1 MSSSRITY
9 SSIESSGWVHCSA
22 KFQYAPT
29 SIAVTSKSMS
39 ALGVA
44 ERSGAGSSII
54 ELTAMGAM
62 LIASMRETRRNGD
75 RLRMRT
81 NSGDSKPC
89 MKVRLTRSPPEGRKP
104 MYLAV

>member
-1 MSSSRITY
+1 
-9 SSIESSGWVHCSA
+9 
-22 KFQYAPT
+22 
-29 SIAVTSKSMS
+29 MS
-39 ALGVA
+39 AFGVA
-44 ERSGAGSSII
+44 ERSGVGSSII

-62 LIASMRETRRNGD
+62 LIASMRETKRNGD
-75 RLRMRT
+75 RLRMRM